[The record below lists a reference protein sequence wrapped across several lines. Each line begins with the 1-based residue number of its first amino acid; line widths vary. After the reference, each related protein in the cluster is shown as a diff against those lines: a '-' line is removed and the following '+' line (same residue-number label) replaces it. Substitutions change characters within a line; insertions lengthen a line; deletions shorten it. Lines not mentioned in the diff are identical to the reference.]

1 MDISL
6 DYKFILIKNP
16 TKKGTIIE
24 THFSQFAGMCYF
36 FLALLIDKEDRF
48 GPNYSACF
56 NPLGESL
63 KSMRPAFRSL
73 FSYARY

>member
-24 THFSQFAGMCYF
+24 THFSQFAGMCF
-36 FLALLIDKEDRF
+36 FFWRFLSTKKIDLVQITALVLIPSEKV
-48 GPNYSACF
+48 
-56 NPLGESL
+56 
-63 KSMRPAFRSL
+63 
-73 FSYARY
+73 